1 VADVRYR
8 DLTREGRPAVYWNFR
23 QRPYRI
29 QYGANLVVE
38 SASGDPLAVA
48 GSLRGV
54 LQEIDPDVAPRISFM
69 RDLMAGSVAARRF
82 TLLIMTGFAAMGLFL
97 AALGIY
103 GVVSY
108 AVAKR
113 TREMGIRL
121 ALGATGGSVRSM
133 VLRGSMLPV
142 VLGLVVGVGGAWALS
157 RVMAGLLY
165 EVEPGDPL
173 TLAGGSLLLL
183 TTALVATWIPTLRG
197 TRVDPMITMRS
208 E

>member
-1 VADVRYR
+1 M
-8 DLTREGRPAVYWNFR
+8 TRQWRPAVYWNFR
-23 QRPYRI
+23 QRPQRI
-29 QYGANLVVE
+29 QYGANLLVE
-38 SASGDPLAVA
+38 SASGDPLSVA
-48 GSLRGV
+48 GRMRGA
-54 LQEIDPDVAPRISFM
+54 LQAADPDVAPRTSLM
-69 RDLMAGSVAARRF
+69 KDLVAGSVADRRF

-165 EVEPGDPL
+165 EVAPGDPL

-183 TTALVATWIPTLRG
+183 TTALFATWIPTLRG